1 MSDLKLQEQK
11 GETPGRKEEGE
22 CESWGKKE
30 ERERRRQDQGGHND
44 VRAVT
49 RLLSEN

>member
-22 CESWGKKE
+22 CENWGKKGG
-30 ERERRRQDQGGHND
+30 RERGRIREGIMM
-44 VRAVT
+44 
-49 RLLSEN
+49 